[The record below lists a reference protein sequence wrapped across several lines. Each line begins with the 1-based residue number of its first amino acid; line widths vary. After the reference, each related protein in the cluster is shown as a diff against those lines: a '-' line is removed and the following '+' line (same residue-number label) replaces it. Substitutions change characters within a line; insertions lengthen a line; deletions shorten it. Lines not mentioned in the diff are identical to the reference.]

1 MFIFVRSTDLNFSL
15 LTIHFSQNPNI
26 IGRKVWEK
34 YIIYQKEKIK
44 MSRIGK
50 KPIEIPNGVEV
61 KIEDHQVTVKGPN
74 GTEVVKVRPEIA
86 IKMEDN
92 HIVLSKVG
100 ETRETDALFGLFRTL
115 IANAVHG
122 VTHLFEKKLEIQ
134 GVGYRASMEGKNLNL
149 ALGYSH
155 PVIVE
160 PPEGITITVEAN
172 KKISVKGANKQ
183 TVGDVAAFIRSKRP
197 PEVYKG
203 KGVRYEGEHIRRKA
217 GKAGKK

>member
-1 MFIFVRSTDLNFSL
+1 
-15 LTIHFSQNPNI
+15 
-26 IGRKVWEK
+26 
-34 YIIYQKEKIK
+34 

-50 KPIEIPNGVEV
+50 KPIEIPQGVEV
-61 KIEDHQVTVKGPN
+61 KIEGHTVTVKGPH
-74 GTEVVKVRPEIA
+74 GTEVVEVRPEIEV
-86 IKMEDN
+86 KVEEN

-100 ETRETDALFGLFRTL
+100 ESRETDALYGLSRTL

-122 VTHLFEKKLEIQ
+122 VKELFEKKLEIQ
-134 GVGYRASMEGKNLNL
+134 GVGYRANMEGKNLNL

-160 PPEGITITVEAN
+160 PPEGITISVEAN
-172 KKISVKGANKQ
+172 TKISVKGTNKQ